1 MSPTPTDGVTQGKE
15 SGAVQAAPVSRTK
28 ASLLLLT
35 LLAGF
40 FFLVFAA
47 LGTWQVYRLQWKLD
61 LIAKVDA
68 RVHAAPAAPPA
79 PQEWPQVTAERDE
92 YKRVILTG
100 RYLYSKTVAVQ
111 ASTDLGSGTWL
122 LTPLQMGDGSMVLI
136 NRGFVP
142 VSPVKLAGVQL
153 ADALAGQSV
162 EVTGLL
168 RMSEQGGGFLRS
180 NDPAANRWYSRDV
193 KAIAQARGLAAAQVA
208 PYFIDADKASAQ
220 ANAAVAPDADKPVG
234 GLTVIAFHNSHLVY
248 ALTWY
253 ALALMSLGAGYWVI
267 RDERRWRQ
275 RIQDAQ
281 GQR

>member
-1 MSPTPTDGVTQGKE
+1 MSPTPPHGVTQGKE
-15 SGAVQAAPVSRTK
+15 SGTASAVPVSRTK

-68 RVHAAPAAPPA
+68 RVHAAPTAPPG
-79 PQEWPQVTAERDE
+79 PQDWPQVSAERDE
-92 YKRVILTG
+92 YKRVDLRG

-111 ASTDLGSGTWL
+111 ASTDLGSGSWL
-122 LTPLQMGDGSMVLI
+122 LTPLQMADGVVVLV
-136 NRGFVP
+136 NRGFVST
-142 VSPVKLAGVQL
+142 SPIKLAEL
-153 ADALAGQSV
+153 HLPDAPADQAT

-180 NDPAANRWYSRDV
+180 NDAAQNRWYSRDV
-193 KAIAQARGLAAAQVA
+193 KAIAQARGLEPGKVA
-208 PYFIDADKASAQ
+208 PYFIDADQASAQ
-220 ANAAVAPDADKPVG
+220 ADAAVAPDAQKPVG

-281 GQR
+281 AKG